1 MPVAP
6 ESVLV
11 HEYEFSEQTFQ
22 RVRQLVHAEL
32 GISLADSKRELVYR
46 RLSRRLRAL
55 RIADFE
61 SYLQLI
67 EQRHPEEL
75 QNFCNAITTNL
86 TAFFRE
92 RYHFDFLAQQLLPA
106 LERNNADTRRI
117 RIWSAGCSSGE
128 EPYSIAMVALEALGH
143 LRGWN
148 IRILATDIDSNVLE
162 HARRG
167 IYGGECLEKLDAPRL
182 LRWFRRVGRSRH
194 YRVGQ
199 ELRQLISFKSLNL
212 IDPWPMKGPFD
223 VIFCRNVVI
232 YFDRQTQTDIVER
245 MARLQRPGDHL
256 ILGHSESLLEVSA
269 RYRLVRQAIHRRLSP

>member
-1 MPVAP
+1 MRL
-6 ESVLV
+6 ESEGALAR
-11 HEYEFSEQTFQ
+11 EYEFSEQTFQ
-22 RVRQLVHAEL
+22 RVRKLVHAEL

-55 RIADFE
+55 KIGDFE

-92 RYHFDFLAQQLLPA
+92 HYHFDFLAHQLLPA
-106 LERNNADTRRI
+106 LMRNNADSRRV

-128 EPYSIAMVALEALGH
+128 EAYSIAMVALEALGH
-143 LRGWN
+143 LRDWD

-167 IYGGECLEKLDAPRL
+167 LYSGESLEKMDAARL
-182 LRWFRRVGRSRH
+182 VHWFQRIGRSRQ
-194 YRVGQ
+194 YRVCAD
-199 ELRQLISFKSLNL
+199 LRQLVSFRSLNL
-212 IDPWPMKGPFD
+212 IDSWPMSGPFD
-223 VIFCRNVVI
+223 VIFCRNVLI
-232 YFDRQTQTDIVER
+232 YFARETQRDIVER
-245 MARLQRPGDHL
+245 MARLQRAGDHL
-256 ILGHSESLLEVSA
+256 ILGHAESLLDVSV
-269 RYRLVRQAIHRRLSP
+269 RYRLVRQAIHRRVSP